1 MAHVV
6 SYRNEFCIPWSLS
19 TSDIVS
25 WSYVG
30 ETTQNPLPN
39 TRPLDPL
46 FPQILKI
53 EEIGRSAEQE
63 ISRRVLSGSGSHNH
77 ELRYADDKT
86 QKRLAQSKYEC
97 ALNGAM
103 KRLLIS

>member
-1 MAHVV
+1 MDQNREFREDGPVLSICMAHVV
-6 SYRNEFCIPWSLS
+6 SYRNEVCIPWSLS

-46 FPQILKI
+46 FPQIPKI

-63 ISRRVLSGSGSHNH
+63 ISRRVLSGFR
-77 ELRYADDKT
+77 EP
-86 QKRLAQSKYEC
+86 QS
-97 ALNGAM
+97 
-103 KRLLIS
+103 